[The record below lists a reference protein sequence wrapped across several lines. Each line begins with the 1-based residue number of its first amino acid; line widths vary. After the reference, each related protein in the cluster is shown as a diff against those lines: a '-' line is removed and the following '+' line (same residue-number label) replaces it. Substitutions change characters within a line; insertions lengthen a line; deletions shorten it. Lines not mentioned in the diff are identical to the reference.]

1 VNIWPDVTACLAAE
15 YPRSVT
21 NKIEIAMG
29 IWIDAVFEITSKGNG
44 GVELPGLGVRVYD
57 SHDDE
62 LVFRDWLL
70 RCEWRD
76 DDGNGVL
83 DFVVTGVAVQT
94 DEKSGAERSSLPV
107 RGAFRYITKQR
118 RFEPTLCSP
127 EIYYWER

>member
-1 VNIWPDVTACLAAE
+1 
-15 YPRSVT
+15 
-21 NKIEIAMG
+21 MG